1 MLREEIFEYMGGILA
16 NRGCQPLIVGGV
28 EDHVHLLFSLSGTAT
43 VADVI
48 KELKRSSSLRLKAKP
63 HNLSDFAWQ
72 NGYGVFS
79 IGNSQVK
86 NACDYVAGQAEHH
99 RKVSFQDEFRDLL
112 ERHAVEFD
120 ERYVW
125 D

>member
-1 MLREEIFEYMGGILA
+1 LLREEIFEYMGGILA
-16 NRGCQPLIVGGV
+16 NRGCQPLIFGGV
-28 EDHVHLLFSLSGTAT
+28 EDHVHLLFSLSRTAT

-86 NACDYVAGQAEHH
+86 KTCDYVAGQAEHH
-99 RKVSFQDEFRDLL
+99 RKVSFQQEFRHLL
-112 ERHAVEFD
+112 QRYAVEFD